1 MSNKAEFVFEDG
13 EWWYK
18 KRDNGTRRIRKAAYL
33 RENSNRMFVNGK
45 YVPSSHPLH
54 RPGRYKT
61 FEDAAFS
68 SLKNYTQSKEGQ
80 VYIISNPNFHGWVK
94 VGMAVDAKDRLNN
107 YQTSSPFRDY
117 ELNYTFDVE
126 DRRVSEAAAHAA
138 LQKRFASR
146 GEWFKCTPRQAWS
159 IIGNVVNNLEAKA
172 A

>member
-1 MSNKAEFVFEDG
+1 MKKGNNIVFQDG
-13 EWWYK
+13 EWWYIGAS
-18 KRDNGTRRIRKAAYL
+18 DGNRRHLSAYL
-33 RENSNRMFVNGK
+33 RKNKKRMFINGNYVN
-45 YVPSSHPLH
+45 VDHPLH
-54 RPGRYKT
+54 KPGRYEN
-61 FEDAAFS
+61 FEDAAFD
-68 SLKNYTQSKEGQ
+68 SLKNYSKSKEGQ

-126 DRRVSEAAAHAA
+126 DRRASESAAHAA

-146 GEWFKCTPRQAWS
+146 GEWFKCSPRQAWS
-159 IIGNVVNNLEAKA
+159 IIANLVKNTEAKA